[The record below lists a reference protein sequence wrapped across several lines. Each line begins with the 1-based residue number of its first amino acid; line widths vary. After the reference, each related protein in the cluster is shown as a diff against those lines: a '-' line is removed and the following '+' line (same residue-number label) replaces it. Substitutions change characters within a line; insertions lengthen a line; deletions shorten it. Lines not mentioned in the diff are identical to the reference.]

1 MIGLPE
7 IETARRRIADGILT
21 TPCQPNGPLSERTG
35 VELWL
40 KLESLQKTGSFKA
53 RGALNTLRS
62 LSAED
67 RARGVIA
74 ASAGNHAQG
83 VAWAASSVGARS
95 VIVMPEH
102 APLIKVTR
110 TRELGGEVVLH
121 GQSFDDAFREAQ
133 AICERDGLV
142 FVNAF
147 DDERVIAGQGSIGL
161 ELLEQLPDLDAV
173 VVPVGGGGLISGIAA
188 AIKALRPEVAIY
200 GVQTEAAPAM
210 FRSLAAGEVV
220 VSPLSRSL
228 AEGIAMKVP
237 GRLTFPY
244 VQQLVE
250 KLVLVSEAEIEWA
263 IFSLLENAKLLSEG
277 AGAAGV
283 AALLAH
289 RLPELA
295 GKKVAV
301 ILCGG
306 NIDLN
311 FLQKIVERSLVRLS
325 RRCKLHITV
334 RDQPGALAT
343 MLGEIGRL
351 GANVDRIQQ
360 NRTFTD
366 ATFWEVEVDLTL
378 ETKNAA
384 HLEEILARLA
394 ATGYEKVKVLGP
406 DSVV

>member
-1 MIGLPE
+1 MIGLAE
-7 IETARRRIADGILT
+7 IEAARRRIADGIVT
-21 TPCQPNGPLSERTG
+21 TPCLHSEPLSERTG
-35 VELWL
+35 VDLHL

-62 LSAED
+62 LSPEE

-95 VIVMPEH
+95 VIVMPTH

-110 TRELGGEVVLH
+110 TRALGGEVVLH
-121 GQSFDDAFREAQ
+121 GQSFDDAYAEAR

-161 ELLEQLPDLDAV
+161 ELLEQVPGLEAV

-188 AIKALRPEVAIY
+188 AIKAIRPEVAIY

-210 FRSLAAGEVV
+210 ARSLAAGRVV
-220 VSPLSRSL
+220 EAPLARSL

-244 VQQLVE
+244 VQRLVE
-250 KLVLVSEAEIEWA
+250 RIVLVREADIEGA
-263 IFSLLENAKLLSEG
+263 IFDLLETTKLLSEG

-283 AALLAH
+283 AALLAGG
-289 RLPELA
+289 LPELA
-295 GKKVAV
+295 GRRGAV

-325 RRCKLHITV
+325 RLCRLHITV
-334 RDQPGALAT
+334 RDQPGALAA
-343 MLGEIGRL
+343 MLDRIGRL
-351 GANVDRIQQ
+351 GANVDRIEQ

-366 ATFWEVEVDLTL
+366 ATFWEVQVDLTL
-378 ETKNAA
+378 ETKHPDHVDDVLRGLRDA
-384 HLEEILARLA
+384 
-394 ATGYEKVKVLGP
+394 GYEKVRVLGP
-406 DSVV
+406 SSVV

>member
-1 MIGLPE
+1 M
-7 IETARRRIADGILT
+7 
-21 TPCQPNGPLSERTG
+21 
-35 VELWL
+35 
-40 KLESLQKTGSFKA
+40 
-53 RGALNTLRS
+53 
-62 LSAED
+62 
-67 RARGVIA
+67 
-74 ASAGNHAQG
+74 
-83 VAWAASSVGARS
+83 
-95 VIVMPEH
+95 
-102 APLIKVTR
+102 
-110 TRELGGEVVLH
+110 
-121 GQSFDDAFREAQ
+121 
-133 AICERDGLV
+133 
-142 FVNAF
+142 
-147 DDERVIAGQGSIGL
+147 
-161 ELLEQLPDLDAV
+161 
-173 VVPVGGGGLISGIAA
+173 
-188 AIKALRPEVAIY
+188 Y
-200 GVQTEAAPAM
+200 
-210 FRSLAAGEVV
+210 RSLAAGEVV

-250 KLVLVSEAEIEWA
+250 KLVLVTEAEIEWA

-289 RLPELA
+289 RLPELV

-394 ATGYEKVKVLGP
+394 TTGYEKVKVLGP